1 MAPSSVVPYPGYGI
15 FTTRA
20 IHQQESILRGMS
32 DAVSIQIREAYRYTQ
47 MPHQVWRQR
56 WWANTFGNYVWH
68 RGAADHARYDHP
80 YMTSDYQPGFGALPN
95 HHCILQSLTYR
106 IAVDSIH
113 DGLLPYD
120 SPGRGASSYTLG
132 RDFYSTRELS
142 AGEEIV
148 CCVPFSTLFFK
159 FAIFLCVLLHVV
171 LCWRMIFVVS
181 VYLHSFFPLQFL
193 NYGMCEREE
202 EEEDGDDDGSG
213 SRRLNDKKASKDD
226 EKEGDWSNRI
236 YYPED
241 FKEATRII
249 KLHKPYGT
257 KSWPVVRNVTE
268 YTNGVY
274 QAKITKLMDNSEKYP
289 TAKPEYVYNAIPKTK
304 ADMEKLVAVV
314 PADTFT
320 NINENVKNNDDD
332 VSYNKRKHY
341 TKELIRQVA
350 RSVLTPRP
358 ISWIRN
364 NGVCLEHLVP
374 KKSTLPDAGLGGY
387 AQYGVPKGDI
397 VVPSPVLQT
406 VHKEILT
413 LYERGVNVREDP
425 EKYKIGTN
433 LLYNY
438 CFGVMESSMVL
449 CPLTSAMLINHC
461 SLREKKCGPHG
472 PNAKVQWSST
482 WDLDSIPWR
491 EKSLEEI
498 DTKFGR
504 VLSLEVVA
512 TRDIAPNEEVF
523 IDYGTLC
530 YCCCCDFEIDGP
542 IYSWLQHHELLFSF
556 FKYISYLTFSRGV
569 RFFVYCIAN
578 DTK

>member
-1 MAPSSVVPYPGYGI
+1 
-15 FTTRA
+15 
-20 IHQQESILRGMS
+20 
-32 DAVSIQIREAYRYTQ
+32 
-47 MPHQVWRQR
+47 
-56 WWANTFGNYVWH
+56 
-68 RGAADHARYDHP
+68 
-80 YMTSDYQPGFGALPN
+80 
-95 HHCILQSLTYR
+95 
-106 IAVDSIH
+106 
-113 DGLLPYD
+113 
-120 SPGRGASSYTLG
+120 
-132 RDFYSTRELS
+132 
-142 AGEEIV
+142 
-148 CCVPFSTLFFK
+148 
-159 FAIFLCVLLHVV
+159 
-171 LCWRMIFVVS
+171 
-181 VYLHSFFPLQFL
+181 
-193 NYGMCEREE
+193 
-202 EEEDGDDDGSG
+202 
-213 SRRLNDKKASKDD
+213 
-226 EKEGDWSNRI
+226 
-236 YYPED
+236 
-241 FKEATRII
+241 
-249 KLHKPYGT
+249 
-257 KSWPVVRNVTE
+257 
-268 YTNGVY
+268 
-274 QAKITKLMDNSEKYP
+274 
-289 TAKPEYVYNAIPKTK
+289 
-304 ADMEKLVAVV
+304 
-314 PADTFT
+314 
-320 NINENVKNNDDD
+320 
-332 VSYNKRKHY
+332 
-341 TKELIRQVA
+341 
-350 RSVLTPRP
+350 
-358 ISWIRN
+358 
-364 NGVCLEHLVP
+364 VCLEHLVP

-425 EKYKIGTN
+425 EKYKVGTN

-461 SLREKKCGPHG
+461 SLREKKCGPQG

-542 IYSWLQHHELLFSF
+542 IYSWLQHHELCFSF